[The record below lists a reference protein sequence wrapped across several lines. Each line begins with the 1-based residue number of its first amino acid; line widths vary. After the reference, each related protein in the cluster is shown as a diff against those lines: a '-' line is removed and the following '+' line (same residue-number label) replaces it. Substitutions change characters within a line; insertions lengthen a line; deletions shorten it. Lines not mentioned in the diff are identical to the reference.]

1 MTMRLKR
8 LNAQGLQEFEQWL
21 TDGAKDKLPLHLAR
35 DASTSDPVPHDIELT
50 QDKFDDRFALGTY
63 LVRTLAPF
71 DEAAISSDR
80 LLWTTLALI
89 WFDQICPN
97 FSNGGRRLGQSYR
110 YVLSADYRHYYRHL
124 VRSPWQLVKDHGE
137 NSKFLLL
144 PAGDI
149 PFPLRRHGELLE
161 QLGGRQSVLRSPSLI
176 SEASSLYSDPQ
187 SGRPRRG
194 VAGSGGGSARRLGLV
209 LRQLDLTFDVEAMG
223 NGKLLDILPVE
234 FDRFKIEGAQA

>member
-1 MTMRLKR
+1 MRLRK
-8 LNAQGLQEFEQWL
+8 LNATGLEQFEQWL
-21 TDGAKDKLPLHLAR
+21 TDGAKGKVPLHLAK
-35 DASTSDPVPHDIELT
+35 DTSTSDPLQHEIGLSL
-50 QDKFDDRFALGTY
+50 DKFDDRFALGKY
-63 LVRTLAPF
+63 LVKTMAPF
-71 DEAAISSDR
+71 DDAIISTDR
-80 LLWTTLALI
+80 LFWTTLALI

-97 FSNGGRRLGQSYR
+97 FNVGGRRLDQSYR

-144 PAGDI
+144 PAKDI

-176 SEASSLYSDPQ
+176 SEASHLYSDEKTK
-187 SGRPRRG
+187 RPKRG

-209 LRQLDLTFDVEAMG
+209 LRQLDLTFDVEAMS
-223 NGKLLDILPVE
+223 NGKLLAILPAE
-234 FDRFKIEGAQA
+234 FDRFKDESVSA